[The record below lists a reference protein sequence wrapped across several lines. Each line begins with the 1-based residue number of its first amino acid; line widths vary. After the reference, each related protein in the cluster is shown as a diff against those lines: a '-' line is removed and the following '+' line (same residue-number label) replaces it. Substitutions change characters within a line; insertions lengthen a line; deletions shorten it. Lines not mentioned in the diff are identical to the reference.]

1 MRRSDSLMIFL
12 LLALAVGLM
21 ALPLVTSPAPTEG
34 HIRPSG
40 FNSVGVLVGFVITV
54 AVATLTSP
62 MFGFGFVFAVLLH
75 ELGSA
80 LAVRIIGHD
89 VARVRLVPLPF
100 MAAPRSDRPFDHA
113 LEESFAALYAPAL
126 AIPPMIIGFGLFH
139 VLAPIAPGIANVLR
153 VMAIML
159 GTFNFLMLLP
169 FLPFGGGRVVQSVSD
184 AFWPQLRTFVTL
196 FMSAAFASAALRD
209 HSIAMAI
216 LAVAG
221 FQSLFHRRRP
231 AQERLTHN
239 QALLVMS
246 CYAFVLTVHFTGGFW
261 LLTGLL

>member
-1 MRRSDSLMIFL
+1 MFFLMIA
-12 LLALAVGLM
+12 LALGLM

-34 HIRPSG
+34 QIRASG
-40 FNSVGVLVGFVITV
+40 FNGIGVIIGFVITI
-54 AVATLTSP
+54 AVAAITSP
-62 MFGFGFVFAVLLH
+62 MFGFGFVLAVLIH
-75 ELGSA
+75 EVGSA
-80 LAVRIIGHD
+80 MAVRIIGHD
-89 VARVRLVPLPF
+89 VARVRLVPLPYL
-100 MAAPRSDRPFDHA
+100 AAPRSDRPFDHA

-126 AIPPMIIGFGLFH
+126 AIPPMVIGFGLFH
-139 VLAPIAPGIANVLR
+139 VLAPIAPAVANVMR

-184 AFWPQLRTFVTL
+184 AFWPRLGTFVTL

-221 FQSLFHRRRP
+221 FQSLLHRRRP

-261 LLTGLL
+261 LLTGLV